1 MRTELTEFEIDF
13 YHENGFLAIQD
24 FLDDTELAHWRRVT
38 DSVAGGPS
46 GEGLSNIRGSNLSNT
61 NPEIAALWR
70 NETVGALIGQLGR
83 FDGVRHLGDGISY
96 CLQGHGATPWHCNM
110 HESIEVDSAE
120 VINFYV
126 PLDEFRWYNKAL
138 VFLPGAHKLMPLGV
152 RTLSPSLRN
161 AAFGSLLEEYPQL
174 KNIEP
179 VITEGRAGMAV
190 FYNLLGVH
198 GSAPNMT
205 PRVRRMASGLFCKDG
220 EVANGLPGLGAAQGK
235 SAEGIAVLK
244 AGEPLT
250 DAQAPLI
257 WKRS

>member
-1 MRTELTEFEIDF
+1 MRTQLTEFEVEA
-13 YHENGFLAIQD
+13 YHRDGFVAIQD
-24 FLDDTELAHWRRVT
+24 FLDDDEVAEWRRIVEAI
-38 DSVAGGPS
+38 AGEPS
-46 GEGLSNIRGSNLSNT
+46 PEGLSNIRGSNISDT
-61 NPEIAALWR
+61 HPEIAALWR
-70 NETVGALIGQLGR
+70 NERVGALIGELGG
-83 FDGVRHLGDGISY
+83 FEGVRHLGDGISY
-96 CLQGHGATPWHCNM
+96 CMQGHGATPWHCNM
-110 HESIEVDSAE
+110 HESIPVDSAE
-120 VINFYV
+120 VINLYV

-138 VFLPGAHKLMPLGV
+138 VFLPGSHKIMPLGV

-161 AAFGSLLEEYPQL
+161 ATFGSLLDEYPAL

-179 VITEGRAGMAV
+179 VCTEGRAGMAV

-205 PRVRRMASGLFCKDG
+205 PRVRRMASGIFCKDG
-220 EVANGLPGLGAAQGK
+220 EVSNGLPGLAAAQGK
-235 SAEGIAVLK
+235 AVDGAQLK